1 MFETKSQIKHIHI
14 FLKDDQKDLAKIF
27 TDFMSN
33 LDDSI
38 VEPEIVEEEKTEQV
52 EKDDIKSR
60 RKSIEKFNFGDHFE
74 RFERRS
80 TRLSSKALSVTEEER
95 RSATNGKDV
104 EINEEEEEECKE
116 EKYKHIDW
124 FHNLTDE
131 LNYPIEDLFIV
142 IKFLFI
148 S

>member
-1 MFETKSQIKHIHI
+1 MFETKSQIKQIQT

-27 TDFMSN
+27 TEYMSN
-33 LDDSI
+33 LEESI

-52 EKDDIKSR
+52 EKEDIKSR

-80 TRLSSKALSVTEEER
+80 ARLSSKALSVTEEER
-95 RSATNGKDV
+95 RSITIGKDV
-104 EINEEEEEECKE
+104 EINEQEEEECKE

-131 LNYPIEDLFIV
+131 LSYPIEDLFIV
-142 IKFLFI
+142 IKFLFLF
-148 S
+148 